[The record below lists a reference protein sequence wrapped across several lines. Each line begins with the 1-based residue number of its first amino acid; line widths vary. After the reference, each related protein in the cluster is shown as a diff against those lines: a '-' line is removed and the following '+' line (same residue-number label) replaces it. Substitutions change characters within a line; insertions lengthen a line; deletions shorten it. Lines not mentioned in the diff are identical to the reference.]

1 MSIYLRL
8 SLFSACILGCLPTG
22 HVQGEA
28 AGTDSDSDTSGDAES
43 TGVPAE
49 DDASGTSGAVPD
61 PVMTVTGSS
70 DAEDLPEAPVLTLGF
85 SAIKQFDFA
94 WSPSAGARH
103 YQLIEQGGEAGE
115 VVLADELL
123 GTSLSLAMPLHLQ
136 AGASYVLRACNQSGC
151 SDSEAVRVTSAMVA
165 AVGYLKASDPDKNDY
180 FGASVALSVDGETL
194 VVGAPLESSC
204 ASAVNGDS
212 SDDGCTEAGAAYVFV
227 RAGQTWT
234 QQAYLKPFNPGPQD
248 QFGSV
253 VAISGDGEVVAVGA
267 WDEDSGASGIDG
279 DAGDEGAPTSGAV
292 YVFARNGSGWSQQAY
307 VKPSNTKPEAW
318 FGASLALSEDGDVL
332 AVGAPGESSSG
343 TGVDGIQTDSAA
355 PGSGA
360 VYVFAHGE
368 DGWSQR
374 EFVKASNAE
383 AEDGFGAAVAVA
395 GDGRTLVVGAP
406 GEDSGVAGEDDSP
419 HDNAAPWS
427 GAAYVFTAD
436 DGEWSQRAY
445 LKAWNANAGDFFGGV
460 VSISQD
466 GQTIAVGAHREASAA
481 AGIDGDES
489 DNSLPDAGAVYLF
502 ARAGESWARQAY
514 VKAPDAAGD
523 HFGESVTLSADGSTL
538 AVGTRWEDGADVGV
552 GGDPTNNSRDNSG
565 AVFVYRRTPSSWQLQ
580 SYVKSPNSDASDG
593 FGVALALSGDGT
605 TLAVGTPDEASLATG
620 VGGDQSDNSGP
631 RTGAVYLY

>member
-8 SLFSACILGCLPTG
+8 SLFSACIFGCLPTG
-22 HVQGEA
+22 HVQGDATGAE
-28 AGTDSDSDTSGDAES
+28 SDTDTSGDGES
-43 TGVPAE
+43 TGAPAE
-49 DDASGTSGAVPD
+49 DDAASSSGATLE
-61 PVMTVTGSS
+61 PVMTTTDSA
-70 DAEDLPEAPVLTLGF
+70 DAEELPAAPVLSLGF
-85 SAIKQFDFA
+85 SAIKQFDFT

-103 YQLIEQGGEAGE
+103 YQLLEQVGEAGE

-136 AGASYVLRACNQSGC
+136 AGASYVVRACNRVGC

-165 AVGYLKASDPDKNDY
+165 AVGYLKASNPDKNDY
-180 FGASVALSVDGETL
+180 FGASVALSADGETL

-204 ASAVNGDS
+204 ASAVDGDA
-212 SDDGCTEAGAAYVFV
+212 SDNGCTEAGAAYVFV

-248 QFGSV
+248 QFGGV
-253 VAISGDGEVVAVGA
+253 VAISGDGEVVAIGA
-267 WDEDSGASGIDG
+267 WDEDSGACGIDG
-279 DAGDEGAPTSGAV
+279 DAGDESAPTSGAV
-292 YVFARNGSGWSQQAY
+292 YVFARTGGSWSQQAY
-307 VKPSNTKPEAW
+307 VKPSNTKPDAW
-318 FGASLALSEDGDVL
+318 FGASLALSTGGDVL

-355 PGSGA
+355 PTSGA
-360 VYVFAHGE
+360 VYVFARGE

-383 AEDGFGAAVAVA
+383 AEDAFGAAVALA

-466 GQTIAVGAHREASAA
+466 GQTIAVSADREGSAA
-481 AGIDGDES
+481 TGIDGDET
-489 DNSLPDAGAVYLF
+489 DNSVPEAGAVYLF
-502 ARAGESWARQAY
+502 ARTGGSWVREAY
-514 VKAPDAAGD
+514 VKAPDTEPD
-523 HFGESVTLSADGSTL
+523 RFGMSMALSADGSTL
-538 AVGTRWEDGADVGV
+538 AVGTPSEDGADVGV
-552 GGDPTNNSRDNSG
+552 GGDPSNNSRKDSG
-565 AVFVYRRTPSSWQLQ
+565 AVLVYRRALGSWQLQ
-580 SYVKSPNSDASDG
+580 SYVKSPNSDEKDR
-593 FGVALALSGDGT
+593 FGVAVALSGDGT
-605 TLAVGTPDEASLATG
+605 TLAVGTSDEASLAMG
-620 VGGDQSDNSGP
+620 VGGDQSNNSGP
-631 RTGAVYLY
+631 RTGVVYLY